1 MNTSYFHPR
10 CLSSSPDLSE
20 SKTFA
25 YFYIKVYS
33 FESGYKNILIRAL
46 VKVVDW
52 ISPILT
58 ICSHLEELIFLCSLL
73 CGVFSISFCQAISFI
88 YKCCCT
94 LRISEQ
100 GRIAGVIYKK
110 EGYRNEVLQF
120 PSKSS
125 VAWYFG
131 LCSKILS
138 VFSILWSNSKDATG
152 FICQISSLSHDYFGE
167 DKF

>member
-1 MNTSYFHPR
+1 MWFLVVCLCVFACFRGRCLLSSSKMNTSYFHPR

-88 YKCCCT
+88 YKYCCT

-110 EGYRNEVLQF
+110 EGDRNAVPVQEF
-120 PSKSS
+120 
-125 VAWYFG
+125 
-131 LCSKILS
+131 
-138 VFSILWSNSKDATG
+138 
-152 FICQISSLSHDYFGE
+152 SSLVFWFVQQNIVCLLHTLIQF
-167 DKF
+167 